1 MVNRK
6 LPMSREEREQRTNLR
21 RKIKEGEL
29 SGKTDGK
36 LTREVKGDGISGE
49 SVKKKSSESQ
59 E

>member
-6 LPMSREEREQRTNLR
+6 LPMSREEREQRTNLK

-36 LTREVKGDGISGE
+36 LTREVKAGE
-49 SVKKKSSESQ
+49 ERWDQRRKRQKEK
-59 E
+59 

>member
-6 LPMSREEREQRTNLR
+6 LPMSREEREQRTNLK

-36 LTREVKGDGISGE
+36 LTREVKVGE
-49 SVKKKSSESQ
+49 ERWDQRRKRQKEK
-59 E
+59 

>member
-21 RKIKEGEL
+21 RKIKEGKL

-36 LTREVKGDGISGE
+36 LTREVKAGE
-49 SVKKKSSESQ
+49 ERWDQRRKRQKEK
-59 E
+59 

>member
-36 LTREVKGDGISGE
+36 LTREVKAGEERWE
-49 SVKKKSSESQ
+49 SVKKRSSESQ